1 MEHGDSDGEIEESI
15 TAVLERIKRHLER
28 LQASRCDDVEIRGWA
43 GIVLSVQQGTS
54 DEHDQRLQLLE
65 IDRALSQTCRPA
77 PKRLALTQIDDKG
90 PNRPVKDR
98 SAEIDTISAERKQY
112 RAKIAH
118 MQHLLDESRRHMRD
132 STHEWRDAQLQIE
145 FGQRQ
150 ADAHARAL
158 VDASDDCDTR
168 LAQALAELR
177 STRAQA
183 DLAASR
189 CDHRIRGLERASDD
203 KVVELHEAQ
212 MERDEALQIA
222 RICEQK
228 SEQLTQQLSHLRH
241 EADDRWTLRERE
253 YAIHLE
259 KVEAEARDAKVRSRV
274 ECDQRVDACN
284 SAHENQRAEADRLS
298 AQQRLAD
305 AEALAAI
312 RAEHDALVERIAT
325 LTSNH
330 AAYVV
335 EHERCAEELKRA
347 RLDRTNTQLRE
358 RLVECERRIQTTE
371 SESAGC
377 QQRLA
382 DVRVEMT
389 EAIRGL
395 RECQAQL
402 GACEERRAADEALR
416 QARIASLT
424 ARLAER
430 ERDLSLRVAEYER
443 KSAQYDE
450 CARALDQ
457 QRERLRAQSSHAET
471 AVMKTLESHIKRLEA
486 SGRELAEQL
495 RACEER
501 CRAAQVGHDECR
513 QRLMAAD
520 ARLRECRETTATH
533 DASAPTAI
541 ADDEDDA
548 ADDASDSGGLTAD
561 DRASWD
567 ETNRAWCSGS
577 RFARRLDALHESGR
591 DVGDVSCQCYASHNV
606 SCKSVDG
613 SSDYPLRCVSVDNL
627 SPCERGGSQSGK
639 RTSDGKTA
647 RYYKFARYAS
657 SQPPNADRTFRDAE
671 VVAENQRR
679 RASSG
684 GPSTRPMRQ
693 SRRLVGM

>member
-1 MEHGDSDGEIEESI
+1 MEDGDSDGEIEESI

-54 DEHDQRLQLLE
+54 DEHDQRMQLLE

-77 PKRLALTQIDDKG
+77 PKRSDLTQIDDKG

-112 RAKIAH
+112 LAQIAH
-118 MQHLLDESRRHMRD
+118 LQHLLDESRRHMWD
-132 STHEWRDAQLQIE
+132 STHEWRDAQQQIE

-150 ADAHARAL
+150 VDAHMRAL
-158 VDASDDCDTR
+158 VDASDDCETR

-177 STRAQA
+177 STRVQA

-212 MERDEALQIA
+212 RERDDAQQIA
-222 RICEQK
+222 RTCEQK
-228 SEQLTQQLSHLRH
+228 SEQLTQQLRHLLH
-241 EADDRWTLRERE
+241 DADDRWNLRERE
-253 YAIHLE
+253 YAMHLE
-259 KVEAEARDAKVRSRV
+259 KVQTEALDAKVRSRV

-305 AEALAAI
+305 AEALAAM

-330 AAYVV
+330 AAYVI
-335 EHERCAEELKRA
+335 EHERCADELKRA
-347 RLDRTNTQLRE
+347 QLDRTDTQLRE

-382 DVRVEMT
+382 DVRVEMA

-395 RECQAQL
+395 RECQARL
-402 GACEERRAADEALR
+402 GACEERRVADEALR
-416 QARIASLT
+416 QASIASLT

-430 ERDLSLRVAEYER
+430 ERDLSLRLAEYER

-457 QRERLRAQSSHAET
+457 QRERILRAQSSHAET
-471 AVMKTLESHIKRLEA
+471 AVMKTLESRIKRLEA
-486 SGRELAEQL
+486 SERELAEQL

-520 ARLRECRETTATH
+520 ARLRECRETTQR

-541 ADDEDDA
+541 ADDEEGA

-567 ETNRAWCSGS
+567 ETNQAWCNGS
-577 RFARRLDALHESGR
+577 RFARRLDALHASGK

-613 SSDYPLRCVSVDNL
+613 SSSFPLRCVSVDNL

-647 RYYKFARYAS
+647 LYYKFARYAS
-657 SQPPNADRTFRDAE
+657 SQPPKADRTFRDAE

-684 GPSTRPMRQ
+684 GPSTRPLRQ
-693 SRRLVGM
+693 SSRLVGM